1 MKARKRINKKELL
14 IPAGLIILSL
24 VPMIAGAFRIIQLTS
39 GAEITP
45 ENARFFASPLPVVLH
60 IIASILFSVVGAFQF
75 APSLRRWKPK
85 WHSKIGR
92 WLLVPSGLMVALSGL
107 WMTLLYPWPESDSEL
122 LFVFRLIF
130 GTAML
135 LSIILGVITIRRR
148 DYAGHGD
155 WMIRGYAIGLGAG
168 TQVLTHLLWTLF
180 VGMPDE
186 FTRAMLMGAGWII
199 NIVVAEWI
207 IRKRRNRQRR
217 PQYPTSIKI

>member
-1 MKARKRINKKELL
+1 MKSRKRINKKELL

-24 VPMIAGAFRIIQLTS
+24 VPMIAGAFRIVQLTS

-45 ENARFFASPLPVVLH
+45 ENARFFASPVPVVLH

-75 APSLRRWKPK
+75 APSLRRWKPR
-85 WHSKIGR
+85 WHSKLGR
-92 WLLVPSGLMVALSGL
+92 WLLVPSGLVAALSGL
-107 WMTLLYPWPESDSEL
+107 WMTLFYPWPESDGEL

-135 LSIILGVITIRRR
+135 LSIILGVIAIRRR

-155 WMIRGYAIGLGAG
+155 WMIRGYVIGLGAG
-168 TQVLTHLLWTLF
+168 TQVLTHLPWTLF
-180 VGMPDE
+180 FGMPDE
-186 FTRAMLMGAGWII
+186 FTRAMLMGAGWVI
-199 NIVVAEWI
+199 NIVMAEWI

-217 PQYPTSIKI
+217 PKHPTSITV